1 MKAFVFC
8 KVSQALLVCTTTTR
22 GQLTP
27 QRKHENRG
35 LVLGMLPE
43 CELRSTDELANI
55 QTKGDGQLS
64 KPRTAAK
71 TMIENQEGT
80 SYSVL
85 NLLRRKPYKSQLPCQ
100 IFTLVV
106 VSFSPFYAWNCTD
119 VLCCMIFILFIVGYI
134 LLGLVAWIHGDP
146 RRVAYPTDSEGHFC
160 GQKGTPNE
168 NKPVLFYFNLFR
180 CTNPSMMLRLHCP
193 TTQSLSEIF
202 MRGDCPTAVF
212 PSRPFLQRCFPDF
225 SSTNASLTVGHKIT
239 FEDGS
244 GNVRNVVELREASK
258 GLERWLSAT
267 NMGVQVFL
275 EYSLIMFW
283 IFYCLT
289 IAMVL
294 SWIFLILLRYIAGL
308 LFWVFMFGVLGII
321 GYGIWFCFMEYN
333 RLQQKPES
341 TITIYDIGI
350 QADISMFFYL
360 KQTWFIL
367 MIILSIIEGIII
379 IVLIFLRKQIRIAI
393 VLLKEGSK
401 AIGYVPCTLAYPL
414 LTFILLS
421 ICISYW
427 IVTAVFLATSGVP
440 VFKVI
445 APEGQCAYEDETCD
459 PENFDNTD
467 VHKVCPEASCN
478 FAFYGGTGVYH
489 KLNMTF
495 QIYNLFAFLWLVNFV
510 IALGQCTLA
519 GAFCTY
525 YWAMR
530 KPDDIPPHPVF
541 TSFGRAVRYHT
552 GSLAFGALILASV
565 QMFKVIIEYVD
576 RRLKSK
582 VPDLMTTSVMA
593 IAMYGKSFCESTKD
607 AFNLLMRNILKVA
620 VTDEVTHFILFL
632 GKILVS
638 GFVGILA
645 FLLFTERLQ
654 KIIEGPTSLNYYWV
668 PLLTIVCGSYLIA
681 HGFFSVY
688 SMCIETIFIC
698 FLEDLERNEG
708 SLERPYFVTPS
719 LMNVLLEKDTYKK
732 E

>member
-1 MKAFVFC
+1 
-8 KVSQALLVCTTTTR
+8 
-22 GQLTP
+22 
-27 QRKHENRG
+27 
-35 LVLGMLPE
+35 
-43 CELRSTDELANI
+43 
-55 QTKGDGQLS
+55 
-64 KPRTAAK
+64 
-71 TMIENQEGT
+71 
-80 SYSVL
+80 
-85 NLLRRKPYKSQLPCQ
+85 
-100 IFTLVV
+100 
-106 VSFSPFYAWNCTD
+106 
-119 VLCCMIFILFIVGYI
+119 CCMIFILFIVGYI

-193 TTQSLSEIF
+193 TTQVREGEMVCFFSYYDFQHLNNVNFLLFQSLSEIF

-244 GNVRNVVELREASK
+244 GNVRNVVELREASNGR
-258 GLERWLSAT
+258 GLTLSLLGGWA
-267 NMGVQVFL
+267 
-275 EYSLIMFW
+275 W
-283 IFYCLT
+283 CDCLT

-582 VPDLMTTSVMA
+582 HLQGLHVSNKTNKTIDCLPQ

-698 FLEDLERNEG
+698 FCDDLERNDG
-708 SLERPYFVTPS
+708 SAEKPYFITPTLHRILTKKRPVPPKYS
-719 LMNVLLEKDTYKK
+719 RKAPSSAAHFEVRVL
-732 E
+732 